1 VQWRQRWVAA
11 GYAVW
16 LLLLALA
23 YYLLPGLRAA
33 AWSLLG
39 LASVAAIV
47 TGVLRYQPARRAPW
61 LLLAAGSLC
70 SLAGQVLALA
80 STGPAGRPPP
90 FPSPADACYLA
101 SYPLY
106 LAGLALLSRARA
118 AGRDRRSLLDT
129 LAVTAGAAVL
139 TWLYLALPAIRAA
152 GLPGLGRAAAI
163 GYSLGE
169 LLLLALLAGLLARL
183 LADGGWRIRSAQLLA
198 LGGIA
203 LLAAGLGYS
212 RLLELDG
219 SLHRLLLVSAG
230 WAAGYAAWGAAAL
243 QPGMTRLTQPARR
256 AGSAGRAPRR
266 SRVRLALLLAASLV
280 APAVLLTE
288 SLDRQLPAAA
298 VLAVGSAVLYL
309 LVISRLAD
317 ATGSLRAALD
327 RTQVL
332 RAAGESLASAAT
344 EEQVASVVRAAVS
357 SLIAPPHP
365 QAVQLAVRDGGTLRL
380 ISAPPWQPP
389 GPPEL
394 PPEAADAWLAALR
407 GRHPELRPA
416 AGYGGP
422 QAGAA
427 GAGHVLL
434 CPLTLTGRPA
444 GDPLLGVLAAFGLRP
459 DLTALGGTL
468 ELLAHQVALAIERIM
483 LSGEVIQR
491 DREAYFRTLIHDTS
505 DVILI
510 VDDDGSVR
518 YATPSARHLFG
529 DVAVEGAQLADL
541 VQPSER
547 DEIAHALADLRARP
561 GIDEDWRITS
571 RDGSYVEVEV
581 RCSDLRQEPTVAGLV
596 LTLRDVTEQRQ
607 LERELKYR
615 AFHDAL
621 TGLPNRVLFQ
631 DRVARALARARRTGA
646 LAAVLFADIDDF
658 KVIND
663 TMGHAAGDELLVA
676 AGRRLA
682 ALAGGTGLVARLGG
696 DEFALLLPEAG
707 GGDAVDTLAAAIV
720 AAFDEPFPLGAGPAT
735 ATATVGVAVSADSNS
750 PGDLVRQADL
760 ALYAAKAAGKRQ
772 WRRYQ
777 PVLSAGI
784 RRRRELQAALDTA
797 IAEDGFTVVYQPI
810 VELTSGDVAGF
821 ETLARWPHPEWGMIP
836 PEQFIAVAEDTG
848 HIIRLGLWVLERAA
862 ADTVRREQQAPH
874 QPPRYVS
881 VNVSARQLRDPEFV
895 PGVQRILARTG
906 LPPDRLLLELTESVL
921 LRPDQRIRADLAE
934 LRRMGVR
941 LAIDDFG
948 TGYSSLSYLRELP
961 ISMLKVDKSFVD
973 GIAVDRRRRA
983 LVEVIV
989 RIARTLRLTV
999 VAEGIESEV
1008 QRDLLVSMGCQ
1019 YGQGYLL
1026 SGPLD
1031 AAQAA
1036 EMVQAGRSL
1045 LPRLTA

>member
-1 VQWRQRWVAA
+1 
-11 GYAVW
+11 
-16 LLLLALA
+16 
-23 YYLLPGLRAA
+23 
-33 AWSLLG
+33 
-39 LASVAAIV
+39 
-47 TGVLRYQPARRAPW
+47 QP
-61 LLLAAGSLC
+61 
-70 SLAGQVLALA
+70 
-80 STGPAGRPPP
+80 
-90 FPSPADACYLA
+90 
-101 SYPLY
+101 
-106 LAGLALLSRARA
+106 
-118 AGRDRRSLLDT
+118 
-129 LAVTAGAAVL
+129 
-139 TWLYLALPAIRAA
+139 
-152 GLPGLGRAAAI
+152 
-163 GYSLGE
+163 
-169 LLLLALLAGLLARL
+169 
-183 LADGGWRIRSAQLLA
+183 
-198 LGGIA
+198 
-203 LLAAGLGYS
+203 
-212 RLLELDG
+212 
-219 SLHRLLLVSAG
+219 
-230 WAAGYAAWGAAAL
+230 
-243 QPGMTRLTQPARR
+243 
-256 AGSAGRAPRR
+256 PRR
-266 SRVRLALLLAASLV
+266 SQLRLAVLLLTSLL
-280 APAVLLTE
+280 APAVLLIE
-288 SLDRQLPAAA
+288 ALDRHLPGAA
-298 VLAVGSAVLYL
+298 VIAVCSAVLYL
-309 LVISRLAD
+309 LVISRLAE
-317 ATGSLRAALD
+317 ATGSLRLALD

-344 EEQVASVVRAAVS
+344 EEQVASVARAAVS
-357 SLIAPPHP
+357 SLLAPPRP
-365 QAVQLAVRDGGTLRL
+365 QAVQLAVRDGSTLRL
-380 ISAPPWQPP
+380 VSAPPWQPP

-394 PPEAADAWLAALR
+394 AAETAGAWLAALR
-407 GRHPELRPA
+407 GRSPELRPA
-416 AGYGGP
+416 AGYSGSQG
-422 QAGAA
+422 AAA
-427 GAGHVLL
+427 GADHVLL
-434 CPLTLTGRPA
+434 CPLSLTGRPA
-444 GDPLLGVLAAFGLRP
+444 GDPLLGVLATFGSRP
-459 DLTALGGTL
+459 DLTALTGTL
-468 ELLAHQVALAIERIM
+468 ELLAHQVALAVERIM

-510 VDDDGSVR
+510 LNDDGSVR
-518 YATPSARHLFG
+518 YATPSAHKLFG
-529 DVAVEGAQLADL
+529 DVPVEGAQLADL
-541 VQPSER
+541 VQPGER
-547 DEIAHALADLRARP
+547 DEIARALAEMQARP

-581 RCSDLRQEPTVAGLV
+581 RCSDLRQEPTVGGLV

-631 DRVARALARARRTGA
+631 DRVVRALTRARRTGA
-646 LAAVLFADIDDF
+646 TVAVLFADLDDF

-707 GGDAVDTLAAAIV
+707 EDDTVDTLAAAIV
-720 AAFDEPFPLGAGPAT
+720 AAFDEPFTLAAGSAMAT
-735 ATATVGVAVSADSNS
+735 VTVGVAVSADSAS
-750 PGDLVRQADL
+750 TGDLVRQADL

-797 IAEDGFTVVYQPI
+797 IAADGFRVVYQPI
-810 VELTSGDVAGF
+810 VELSSGDVAGF
-821 ETLARWPHPEWGMIP
+821 EALARWPHPQWGMIP
-836 PEQFIAVAEDTG
+836 PEQFIAVAEESG

-862 ADTVRREQQAPH
+862 ADTVQREQQAPH
-874 QPPRYVS
+874 QPPRYIS

-895 PGVQRILARTG
+895 PGVQRILASTG
-906 LPPDRLLLELTESVL
+906 LPPEMLLLELTESVL

-999 VAEGIESEV
+999 VAEGIESEM

-1031 AAQAA
+1031 AGQAE
-1036 EMVQAGRSL
+1036 EMAAAGRSL